1 MAAAP
6 KLPRVSAA
14 EVDWIVIRAD
24 LTTLRMF
31 LAVHH
36 LGNLTRAAQRE
47 HIAPSAVSKRL
58 QDLEAEVGT
67 PLFHRHARGVT
78 PTAAGEALAR
88 HAHRL
93 FDDVNRMTAELSEF
107 TSGLR
112 GEVRIHAHSSAMV
125 QYLPDQIAAFLKNF
139 PAVRVVLRE
148 ETSPLVMQSTLDGV
162 ADLGIFAS
170 NLPTLEGLQ
179 VLSYRQDRLVA
190 LFPRDHALA
199 TLESVAFFD
208 IRDSPHISLETG
220 SSLQVLL
227 AAAAE
232 ERGFSLNTRMEVK
245 TFEAAMRMVEVGLG
259 VAMVPE
265 GIVRTMGGNLK
276 ISAVPLSDAWAV
288 RNLVI
293 CFREEAK
300 LSASARLMLAH
311 LRGVERPLP
320 GDEPGRAQSEMVRV
334 PAEA

>member
-1 MAAAP
+1 M
-6 KLPRVSAA
+6 
-14 EVDWIVIRAD
+14 IRAD

-31 LAVHH
+31 LAVHN
-36 LGNLTRAAQRE
+36 LRNLTRAAERE
-47 HIAPSAVSKRL
+47 HIAPSAISKRL
-58 QDLEAEVGT
+58 QDLEADVGT
-67 PLFHRHARGVT
+67 PLFYRHARGVT
-78 PTAAGEALAR
+78 PTPAGDALAR

-112 GEVRIHAHSSAMV
+112 GEVRVHAHSSAMV
-125 QYLPDQIAAFLKNF
+125 QYLPDQIAAFLRSF
-139 PAVRVVLRE
+139 PGIRVVLRE
-148 ETSPLVMQSTLDGV
+148 ETSPHVMQSTLDGI

-170 NLPTLEGLQ
+170 NLPALPGLQ

-199 TLESVAFFD
+199 TLGSIAFSD
-208 IRDSPHISLETG
+208 LRDSPYISLETG

-227 AAAAE
+227 AQAAE

-259 VAMVPE
+259 VAMVPD

-276 ISAVPLSDAWAV
+276 VAAVPLSDGWAV

-293 CFREEAK
+293 CVRDEAK
-300 LSASARLMLAH
+300 LTASARLMLEH
-311 LRGVERPLP
+311 LRGDEAAPLS
-320 GDEPGRAQSEMVRV
+320 GGEVGRAQSEMVRV
-334 PAEA
+334 AADA